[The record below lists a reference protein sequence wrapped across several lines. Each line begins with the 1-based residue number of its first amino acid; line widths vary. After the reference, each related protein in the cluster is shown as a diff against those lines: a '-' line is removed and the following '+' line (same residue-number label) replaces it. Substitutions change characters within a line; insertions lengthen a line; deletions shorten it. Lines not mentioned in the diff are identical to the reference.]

1 TRNLQ
6 RSLTVGGVL
15 NTITIFTIIPYYEFL
30 RNNPDLQGW
39 NYDMTDQVNGSDI
52 VIKLLIASLPI
63 FITYNFYQIERKNAS
78 DYKEQLEA
86 GIQAKQYHNT
96 RLRNML
102 SGKTQEQRKEEN
114 HLPIMIIG
122 TSQETGD
129 IVYQSVTT
137 RRQNSIYM
145 GAVGS
150 GK

>member
-1 TRNLQ
+1 MTT
-6 RSLTVGGVL
+6 LTVH
-15 NTITIFTIIPYYEFL
+15 
-30 RNNPDLQGW
+30 D
-39 NYDMTDQVNGSDI
+39 
-52 VIKLLIASLPI
+52 ALPISI
-63 FITYNFYQIERKNAS
+63 FITYNFYQIERKTAS

-129 IVYQSVTT
+129 IVYQSRSEEHTSELQSRFDLVC
-137 RRQNSIYM
+137 RLLHE
-145 GAVGS
+145 
-150 GK
+150 KK

>member
-1 TRNLQ
+1 LSCSRLCPLVFLSSYVTEATCFFFSSR
-6 RSLTVGGVL
+6 RRH
-15 NTITIFTIIPYYEFL
+15 TISK
-30 RNNPDLQGW
+30 RDWSSDVCSSDL
-39 NYDMTDQVNGSDI
+39 
-52 VIKLLIASLPI
+52 
-63 FITYNFYQIERKNAS
+63 
-78 DYKEQLEA
+78 
-86 GIQAKQYHNT
+86 NT

-145 GAVGS
+145 GP
-150 GK
+150 